1 MFNLQNETRALTERV
16 EVLTNQKWDAISNA
30 SRHCSNI
37 RSKLFDDISLAL
49 SGIEGKLKFAVG
61 SKSWDEKNL
70 NIEDDYTREVVIEA
84 REKVAE
90 TRKVLIEIMTE
101 LREGSDKLFN

>member
-1 MFNLQNETRALTERV
+1 MFNLQNETRALTDRV

-37 RSKLFDDISLAL
+37 RSKLFDDVSLAL
-49 SGIEGKLKFAVG
+49 SGIEGKLKFATG
-61 SKSWDEKNL
+61 SKSWDDSIHQ
-70 NIEDDYTREVVIEA
+70 IEDDFTRDVVIEA

-90 TRKVLIEIMTE
+90 TRKVLIEIMNE